1 MKELLIVFFIINVII
16 MAMAFPFKTRMMF
29 HTNLLNAKG
38 FYSFKIMKIRL
49 LTGRFYID
57 KGEGFTIENSVD
69 IFSGNINKPFVKNLI
84 KEMGKKVDIKK
95 VELFFTGGFKEDSYS
110 SAIMCGFVSS
120 AVQTIYSMIY
130 EKFEDVKLY
139 EDVNVTFDEDNV
151 DLTFDIVIKI
161 SLIAILKSIFKAN
174 KLTKQEV
181 SKWKKKNMLVKIELK
196 RWWQKQ

>member
-69 IFSGNINKPFVKNLI
+69 IFSKNINKPFVKNLI

-181 SKWKKKNMLVKIELK
+181 EKWKNLMEKIELGML
-196 RWWQKQ
+196 WAKQ

>member
-57 KGEGFTIENSVD
+57 KGEVFTIENSVD
-69 IFSGNINKPFVKNLI
+69 IFSKNINKPFVKNLI

-181 SKWKKKNMLVKIELK
+181 EKWKNLMEKIELGML
-196 RWWQKQ
+196 WAKQ

>member
-1 MKELLIVFFIINVII
+1 MKELLIVFFIFTVII

-49 LTGRFYID
+49 LTRRFFID
-57 KGEGFTIENSVD
+57 KKEGFTIENSVD
-69 IFSGNINKPFVKNLI
+69 IFSQNINKPFVRNLI
-84 KEMGKKVDIKK
+84 KEMTKRVDVKK
-95 VELFFTGGFKEDSYS
+95 VELFFTGGFKEDAYS

-120 AVQTIYSMIY
+120 AAQVIYSMIY
-130 EKFEDVKLY
+130 EKFEDAKLY
-139 EDVNVTFDEDNV
+139 EDVSVTFDEDNV

-174 KLTKQEV
+174 KTVKQEG
-181 SKWKKKNMLVKIELK
+181 LK
-196 RWWQKQ
+196 

>member
-1 MKELLIVFFIINVII
+1 MKELLIVFFIFTVII

-49 LTGRFYID
+49 LTGRFFID
-57 KGEGFTIENSVD
+57 KSEGFTIENSVD
-69 IFSGNINKPFVKNLI
+69 IFSQNINKPFVRNLI
-84 KEMGKKVDIKK
+84 KEMTKRVDVKK
-95 VELFFTGGFKEDSYS
+95 VELFFTGGFKEDAYS

-120 AVQTIYSMIY
+120 AAQVIYSMIY
-130 EKFEDVKLY
+130 EKFEDAKLY
-139 EDVNVTFDEDNV
+139 EDVSVTFDEDNV

-174 KLTKQEV
+174 KTVKQEGL
-181 SKWKKKNMLVKIELK
+181 KWKNLVEKTE
-196 RWWQKQ
+196 

>member
-69 IFSGNINKPFVKNLI
+69 IFSKNINKPFVKNLI

-130 EKFEDVKLY
+130 ERFEDVKLY

-181 SKWKKKNMLVKIELK
+181 EKWKNLMEKIELGML
-196 RWWQKQ
+196 WVKQ

>member
-181 SKWKKKNMLVKIELK
+181 EKWKNLMEKIELGML
-196 RWWQKQ
+196 WAKQ

>member
-1 MKELLIVFFIINVII
+1 MKELLIVFFIFTVII

-29 HTNLLNAKG
+29 HSNLLNAKG

-57 KGEGFTIENSVD
+57 DGDGFTIENSAD
-69 IFSGNINKPFVKNLI
+69 IFSKNINKPFVKNLI
-84 KEMGKKVDIKK
+84 KEMSKKIDIKK
-95 VELFFTGGFKEDSYS
+95 VELFFTGGFKENSYS
-110 SAIMCGFVSS
+110 SAIMCGVVSS

-139 EDVNVTFDEDNV
+139 EDVNVTFDSDNI

-174 KLTKQEV
+174 KLTKQEGL
-181 SKWKKKNMLVKIELK
+181 KWKKMNMVEKIESK
-196 RWWQKQ
+196 R

>member
-1 MKELLIVFFIINVII
+1 MKELLIVFFIFTVII

-49 LTGRFYID
+49 LTGRFFID
-57 KGEGFTIENSVD
+57 KKEGFTIENSVD
-69 IFSGNINKPFVKNLI
+69 IFSQNINKPFVRNLI
-84 KEMGKKVDIKK
+84 KEMTKRVDVKK
-95 VELFFTGGFKEDSYS
+95 VELFFTGGFKEDAYS

-120 AVQTIYSMIY
+120 AAQVIYSMIY
-130 EKFEDVKLY
+130 EKFEDAKLY
-139 EDVNVTFDEDNV
+139 EDVSVTFDEDNV

-174 KLTKQEV
+174 KTVKQEGL
-181 SKWKKKNMLVKIELK
+181 KWKNLVEKTE
-196 RWWQKQ
+196 

>member
-1 MKELLIVFFIINVII
+1 MKELLIVFFIFTVII

-38 FYSFKIMKIRL
+38 FYSFKIMKVRL

-57 KGEGFTIENSVD
+57 NGDGFTIENSAD
-69 IFSGNINKPFVKNLI
+69 IFSKNINKPFVKNLI
-84 KEMGKKVDIKK
+84 KEMCKKVDIKK

-110 SAIMCGFVSS
+110 SAIMCGAVSS

-139 EDVNVTFDEDNV
+139 EDVNVTFDSDNI

-174 KLTKQEV
+174 KLTKQEGL
-181 SKWKKKNMLVKIELK
+181 KWKKMNMEKTE
-196 RWWQKQ
+196 

>member
-84 KEMGKKVDIKK
+84 KEMSKKVDIKK

-181 SKWKKKNMLVKIELK
+181 EKWKNLMEKIELGML
-196 RWWQKQ
+196 WAKQ

>member
-1 MKELLIVFFIINVII
+1 MKELLIVFFIFTVII

-29 HTNLLNAKG
+29 HSNLLNAKG

-57 KGEGFTIENSVD
+57 DGDGFTIENSAD
-69 IFSGNINKPFVKNLI
+69 IFSKNINKPFVKNLI
-84 KEMGKKVDIKK
+84 KEMSKKIDIKK

-110 SAIMCGFVSS
+110 SAIMCGVVSS

-139 EDVNVTFDEDNV
+139 EDVNVTFDSDNI

-161 SLIAILKSIFKAN
+161 SLMAILKSIFKAN
-174 KLTKQEV
+174 KLTKQEG
-181 SKWKKKNMLVKIELK
+181 LK
-196 RWWQKQ
+196 

>member
-1 MKELLIVFFIINVII
+1 MKELLIVFFIFTVII

-49 LTGRFYID
+49 LTGRFFID
-57 KGEGFTIENSVD
+57 KNEGFTIENSVD
-69 IFSGNINKPFVKNLI
+69 IFSQNINKPFVRNLI
-84 KEMGKKVDIKK
+84 KEMTKRVDVKK
-95 VELFFTGGFKEDSYS
+95 VELFFTGGFKEDAYS

-120 AVQTIYSMIY
+120 AAHVIYSMIY
-130 EKFEDVKLY
+130 EKFEDAKLY
-139 EDVNVTFDEDNV
+139 EDVSVTFDEDNV

-174 KLTKQEV
+174 KTVKQEGL
-181 SKWKKKNMLVKIELK
+181 KWKNLVEKTE
-196 RWWQKQ
+196 

>member
-1 MKELLIVFFIINVII
+1 MKELLIVFFIFTVII

-49 LTGRFYID
+49 LTRRFFID
-57 KGEGFTIENSVD
+57 KKEGFTIENSVD
-69 IFSGNINKPFVKNLI
+69 IFSQNINKPFVRNLI
-84 KEMGKKVDIKK
+84 KEMTKRVDVKK
-95 VELFFTGGFKEDSYS
+95 VELFFTGGFKEDAYS

-120 AVQTIYSMIY
+120 AAQVIYSMIY
-130 EKFEDVKLY
+130 EKFEDAKLY
-139 EDVNVTFDEDNV
+139 EDVSVTFDEDNV

-174 KLTKQEV
+174 KTVKQEGL
-181 SKWKKKNMLVKIELK
+181 KWKNLVEKTE
-196 RWWQKQ
+196 

>member
-1 MKELLIVFFIINVII
+1 MKELLIVFFIFTVII

-29 HTNLLNAKG
+29 HSNLLNAKG

-57 KGEGFTIENSVD
+57 DGDGFTIENSAD
-69 IFSGNINKPFVKNLI
+69 IFSKNINKPFVKNLI
-84 KEMGKKVDIKK
+84 KEMSKKIDIKK

-110 SAIMCGFVSS
+110 SAIMCGVVSS

-139 EDVNVTFDEDNV
+139 EDVNVTFDSDNI

-174 KLTKQEV
+174 KLTKQEGL
-181 SKWKKKNMLVKIELK
+181 KWKKMNMVEKIESK
-196 RWWQKQ
+196 R

>member
-1 MKELLIVFFIINVII
+1 MKELLIVFFIITIII

-57 KGEGFTIENSVD
+57 KGEGFMVENSVD
-69 IFSGNINKPFVKNLI
+69 IFSGNINKPFVRNLI
-84 KEMGKKVDIKK
+84 KEMAKKIDVKK
-95 VELFFTGGFKEDSYS
+95 MELFFTGGFKEDSYS
-110 SAIMCGFVSS
+110 SAIMCGMVASGI
-120 AVQTIYSMIY
+120 QTLYSIIY

-139 EDVNVTFDEDNV
+139 EDVKVTFDDDNI
-151 DLTFDIVIKI
+151 DLTFDIVVKI

-174 KLTKQEV
+174 KLTKQEGV
-181 SKWKKKNMLVKIELK
+181 KWKKKNLLEKIELK
-196 RWWQKQ
+196 MLWLKR

>member
-1 MKELLIVFFIINVII
+1 MKELLIVFFIFTVII

-57 KGEGFTIENSVD
+57 RGDGFVVENTVD
-69 IFSGNINKPFVKNLI
+69 LFSGNINKPFVRHLI
-84 KEMGKKVDIKK
+84 KEMIKKVDVKK
-95 VELFFTGGFKEDSYS
+95 VEVFFTGGFKEDSYS
-110 SAIMCGFVSS
+110 SAIMCGTVSS
-120 AVQTIYSMIY
+120 AVQMIYSMIY

-139 EDVNVTFDEDNV
+139 ENISVTFDSDNI

-174 KLTKQEV
+174 KHIKMEGL
-181 SKWKKKNMLVKIELK
+181 KWMKKSMVEKIELE
-196 RWWQKQ
+196 R